1 MCMHAKRFVRVICPW
16 CRGGEVGADI
26 YQTIHNLRSNG
37 KNPIGVKSSTHN
49 AGFLLN
55 AYSPRS
61 QTWSARTQTKVLSA
75 PWSLYVTAV
84 LRGPFLRF
92 SISRT
97 LTSASYGPMEEPAR
111 STTSLATQR
120 QAPRVLSP
128 SPTDQTRASAAHPP
142 PASVPRAP
150 ARLVRVWGRGRVRV
164 RVRVRVRARVRARV
178 RVSVTETCTASPPLV
193 NGGET
198 QTRPSSLKY
207 EPGTCG
213 RAARARLGAGLGL
226 GSPARASA
234 WGRGLALGLGVG
246 LRFAGR
252 RAGWEA

>member
-1 MCMHAKRFVRVICPW
+1 MGSTRTRRRPRGCTARWRSATISTPPRRLAREQPHGCASTHRSTKSFFAPLRHQVFAPLHLLARNEMCMHAKRFVCVICPW

-111 STTSLATQR
+111 STTSLAKQH

-128 SPTDQTRASAAHPP
+128 PPTDQTRAAAAHPP

-150 ARLVRVWGRGRVRV
+150 ARLIRV
-164 RVRVRVRARVRARV
+164 
-178 RVSVTETCTASPPLV
+178 
-193 NGGET
+193 
-198 QTRPSSLKY
+198 
-207 EPGTCG
+207 
-213 RAARARLGAGLGL
+213 
-226 GSPARASA
+226 
-234 WGRGLALGLGVG
+234 
-246 LRFAGR
+246 
-252 RAGWEA
+252 